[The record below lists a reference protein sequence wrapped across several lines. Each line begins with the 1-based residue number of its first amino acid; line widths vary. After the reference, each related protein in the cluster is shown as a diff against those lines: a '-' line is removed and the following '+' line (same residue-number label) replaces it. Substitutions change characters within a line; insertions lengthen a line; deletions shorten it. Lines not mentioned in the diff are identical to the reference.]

1 MTVILWIFLYIV
13 EVCFFSDADWDGASL
28 EWANQRTQCCKPR
41 SGKGTQTGS
50 GTYTFLPEN
59 LEKTLS
65 RMATRQIQLLSHENS
80 QPHDLLVYSGGPLFD
95 RKG

>member
-1 MTVILWIFLYIV
+1 ML
-13 EVCFFSDADWDGASL
+13 FSDADWDEASL

-59 LEKTLS
+59 LGKHCREWPPGKARLE
-65 RMATRQIQLLSHENS
+65 IKLLIHENS